1 MRPSE
6 SWGKYRVDLKK
17 ALCLKNAKTVFYCLF
32 SDYTKWCLLW
42 FVHKTKT
49 YLLKLCA
56 IKKNIFFSSVFAYLK
71 SKVIIVYYGSSRSV
85 FGLFFKKS
93 FWAAAPKGSMT
104 YAFAHIGVFF
114 SVHPVTRSKSQSPNP
129 NPSLKAQISAT
140 RLKSPPL
147 SSNPS
152 FKAPIPASRLK

>member
-56 IKKNIFFSSVFAYLK
+56 IKKNIFSSSVFAHLK
-71 SKVIIVYYGSSRSV
+71 SKVIIVYNGSSRSV

-104 YAFAHIGVFF
+104 YAFTHMGNFLLLLLLLRTPPPPSLQAHISASRPISQPWG
-114 SVHPVTRSKSQSPNP
+114 PNPCLEAQIPTPRSKS
-129 NPSLKAQISAT
+129 
-140 RLKSPPL
+140 
-147 SSNPS
+147 
-152 FKAPIPASRLK
+152 